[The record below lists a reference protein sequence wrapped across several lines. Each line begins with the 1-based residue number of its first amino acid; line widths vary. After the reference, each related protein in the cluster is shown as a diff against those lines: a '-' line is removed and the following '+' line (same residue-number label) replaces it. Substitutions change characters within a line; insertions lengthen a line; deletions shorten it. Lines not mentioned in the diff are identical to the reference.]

1 MHATGVTAA
10 RCVAALAPRCAFSL
24 PLPFRFGVTTH
35 FLTRAMR
42 RRSRASART
51 RRPRR
56 RTSLTSGA
64 SSPSSRNRRCAPTAR
79 GGYPRVRG
87 GPHLAGACPDGR
99 GNNTLENPGLTAC
112 VATFPNEPRLVTS
125 RHAASHG
132 SPALALDPAD
142 ARFPANPPHDTPHRF
157 ARALERLPAQPRA
170 RGGRP
175 RHVHGCVP
183 RPFTIVF
190 SAFPKIFPIRC
201 AVFGDCHPYARAPD
215 ISDFFPRDERTVVFF
230 VVSFFS
236 KSEKNIHLR
245 RRDGRR
251 SPRARDERHVSAD
264 GIHAMSFVFVSFATN
279 DDDLTT

>member
-1 MHATGVTAA
+1 MRFFA
-10 RCVAALAPRCAFSL
+10 

-35 FLTRAMR
+35 FLTRAQR

-125 RHAASHG
+125 RRAASHG

-157 ARALERLPAQPRA
+157 ARALERLPAQRA
-170 RGGRP
+170 RAVAVRATYTGASRARSRSSFRRSRRFFRSDVRFLETATHTLALLISRIFLLATKEPLFSSLFPFFQKRKKHPSSRAPTDGRP
-175 RHVHGCVP
+175 R
-183 RPFTIVF
+183 
-190 SAFPKIFPIRC
+190 A
-201 AVFGDCHPYARAPD
+201 
-215 ISDFFPRDERTVVFF
+215 
-230 VVSFFS
+230 
-236 KSEKNIHLR
+236 
-245 RRDGRR
+245 
-251 SPRARDERHVSAD
+251 
-264 GIHAMSFVFVSFATN
+264 ATN
-279 DDDLTT
+279 DMSALTLFTRCRLFLFRLPRTTTT